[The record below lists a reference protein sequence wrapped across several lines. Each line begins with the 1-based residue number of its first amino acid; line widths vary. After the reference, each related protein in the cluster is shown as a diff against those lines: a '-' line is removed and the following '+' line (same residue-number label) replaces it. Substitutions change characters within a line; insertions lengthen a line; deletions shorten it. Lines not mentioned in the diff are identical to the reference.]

1 MDYRYLKAFILTA
14 QHASFSK
21 AAEILGIAQSAVS
34 RQIKLLED
42 SLGEELII
50 RSSKKVLLTAKG
62 KELYLTASN
71 FDKAALQIFEK
82 EDNRPLRIGLL
93 HGLLEN
99 WFIPILSSYYK
110 RYQRN
115 VLIKVLAPNEL
126 KDDLGEGIF
135 DIVFTTEN
143 IQSELISS
151 LKLFDEKI
159 VLISRHEID
168 MNNLSNE
175 RWIIYNQQDN
185 IFKLTPTASKS
196 IITVDSITAIIN
208 LVKSGVGIAAVPA
221 HMLKKSD
228 KFFSYELP
236 PLNDSHI
243 YMSTLNYKIMPQHIK
258 EMTLMIRNEMAEYQ
272 G

>member
-1 MDYRYLKAFILTA
+1 MDYRYIKAFILTA

-82 EDNRPLRIGLL
+82 EDNRPLRVGLL

-99 WFIPILSSYYK
+99 WFIPVLTSYYK

-115 VLIKVLAPNEL
+115 ITIKVLAPSEL
-126 KDDLGEGIF
+126 KDGLGEGLF
-135 DIVFTTEN
+135 DVVFTTEN

-151 LKLFDEKI
+151 LKLFDESI
-159 VLISRHEID
+159 VLIGRHEID
-168 MNNLSNE
+168 MANLSNE
-175 RWIIYNQQDN
+175 RWIVYNDQDN
-185 IFKLTPTASKS
+185 IFKIGGAPSKS

-208 LVKSGVGIAAVPA
+208 LVKNGVGVAAVPA

-228 KFFSYELP
+228 KFFSYELQ

-243 YMSTLNYKIMPQHIK
+243 YMATLNYKIMPAHIK
-258 EMTLMIRNEMAEYQ
+258 EMTLLIRNEIHEI
-272 G
+272 